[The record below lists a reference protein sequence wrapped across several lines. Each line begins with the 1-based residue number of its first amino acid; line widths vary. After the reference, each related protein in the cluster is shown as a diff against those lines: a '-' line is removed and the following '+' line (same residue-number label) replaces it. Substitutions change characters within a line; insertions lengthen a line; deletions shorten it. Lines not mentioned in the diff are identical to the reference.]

1 MKSTEIRANF
11 ITPRN
16 EWQLFRAMVGK
27 YKAFNPDG
35 KERTATAAD
44 VLRELIHDW
53 MFEHKDIL
61 KQMTEDLKKYALDG
75 EGEKI

>member
-11 ITPRN
+11 NIPRS

-27 YKAFNPDG
+27 YKAFTPHG
-35 KERTATAAD
+35 KECQASSAH

-53 MFEHKDIL
+53 MFENQHLL
-61 KQMTEDLKKYALDG
+61 KQMTEELKKYES
-75 EGEKI
+75 EGED